1 MLFLS
6 VLKHTEGDHMQLLR
20 LRGHSQGL
28 TECNPKC
35 NYHSP
40 LIEKAPGMEVKESG
54 IILGTTLNLL

>member
-1 MLFLS
+1 
-6 VLKHTEGDHMQLLR
+6 MQLPC